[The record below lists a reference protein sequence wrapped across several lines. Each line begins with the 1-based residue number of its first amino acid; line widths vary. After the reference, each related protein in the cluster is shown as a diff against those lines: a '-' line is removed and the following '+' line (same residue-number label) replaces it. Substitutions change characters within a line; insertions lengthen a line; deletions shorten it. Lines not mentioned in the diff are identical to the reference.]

1 MVNDKW
7 LIAKGLEQGISGGP
21 AGVQIL
27 MGQKLYLDQL
37 WSIPVQY
44 DGQKVGRKIHAKIPE
59 NSDHAIYLTCVPFT
73 RNTILE
79 MLMRKSPSLQKR
91 VLLL

>member
-59 NSDHAIYLTCVPFT
+59 NSDRVYH
-73 RNTILE
+73 
-79 MLMRKSPSLQKR
+79 LQEIQFSKC
-91 VLLL
+91 